1 MICGERLF
9 RSGALPAP
17 VSARTHWQHHRAPT
31 RPHDLDETHP
41 ALSLFSRLLL
51 AHSLPVA
58 LVTFALA
65 LTLLAL
71 TRMTGLLEEVT
82 TVELRTLQTES
93 EIHQAS
99 WGVDSALGHAYTA
112 CHAGSQRTERAQGEV
127 ARASATLAERLAAAP
142 ALDPSLAR
150 MAKRWLALA
159 GDATRDQGCSVL
171 GSDAFRT
178 ERDTLDDQ
186 LTDLWSRRLAEL
198 HAGVAKKDVQ
208 ARAIGSTAL
217 HAGGL
222 VAVAASIL
230 ALLLARRMAKTLSD
244 PLKNL
249 TDTARR
255 VGAGDFSTKI
265 HAGGPSEFVTL
276 GSEFERMRERLEQ
289 LEQLK
294 QGFLASVSHELR
306 TPLSKLRE
314 ALALLDDGVVG
325 PLSTEQSRVLAI
337 ARGAC
342 ERQIRLVTTLL
353 DVSRLRAGSP
363 LRPRATNIDDIVR
376 RAVAEESAEV
386 AGRGVRVELDL
397 QGASPVCSVDG
408 VLLERSV
415 ANLVRNALAVSQ
427 PGQTVRVCRDSI
439 LKDGARSLCITV
451 VDQGPGVPED
461 IRDTVFNAFVT
472 SVVPRS
478 PKALG
483 VGLGLALAREVAVA
497 HGGDLLLDS
506 ATGEGAV
513 FRLLLPWDAGDPRA
527 KPANATPPK
536 LLGIDLY
543 TRGTP

>member
-1 MICGERLF
+1 M
-9 RSGALPAP
+9 
-17 VSARTHWQHHRAPT
+17 
-31 RPHDLDETHP
+31 
-41 ALSLFSRLLL
+41 SLFSRLLL

-71 TRMTGLLEEVT
+71 TRMTDLLEEVT
-82 TVELRTLQTES
+82 TVELRTLQLES
-93 EIHQAS
+93 EIHHAS
-99 WGVDSALGHAYTA
+99 WVVDSALGHAYTA
-112 CHAGSQRTERAQGEV
+112 CHAGSQRTEHARDEV
-127 ARASATLAERLAAAP
+127 ALAAA
-142 ALDPSLAR
+142 ALSARLRGSPDLDRSLGD

-159 GDATRDQGCSVL
+159 EDAKRDRKCSVL

-178 ERDTLDDQ
+178 ERDTLDDR
-186 LTDLWSRRLAEL
+186 LTDLWSRRLTEL
-198 HAGVAKKDVQ
+198 HAGVAKKDVE
-208 ARAIGSTAL
+208 ARAVGSTAL

-222 VAVAASIL
+222 IAISACIL
-230 ALLLARRMAKTLSD
+230 AMLLARRMAKSLSD
-244 PLKNL
+244 PLANL

-255 VGAGDFSTKI
+255 VGAGDFSTKVELR
-265 HAGGPSEFVTL
+265 GPSEFVML
-276 GSEFERMRERLEQ
+276 AREFERTRERLAQ

-314 ALALLDDGVVG
+314 ALALLGDGVVG
-325 PLSTEQSRVLAI
+325 RLSGEQARVLAI

-342 ERQIRLVTTLL
+342 ERQIRMVTTLL

-363 LRPRATNIDDIVR
+363 LRPRVTSIDDIVR

-386 AGRGVRVELDL
+386 AGRGVRVELDF
-397 QGASPVCSVDG
+397 QGPSPMCSVDA

-427 PGQTVRVCRDSI
+427 PGQSVRVCRDS
-439 LKDGARSLCITV
+439 LSNGGARSLRITV
-451 VDQGPGVPED
+451 RDQGPGVPED
-461 IRDTVFNAFVT
+461 IRETVFNAFVT

-483 VGLGLALAREVAVA
+483 IGLGLALAREVAVA
-497 HGGDLLLDS
+497 HGGDLLLDNE
-506 ATGEGAV
+506 TNEGAV
-513 FRLLLPWDAGDPRA
+513 FHLLLPWDPSEPGSAPGQRGQADLQAP
-527 KPANATPPK
+527 PAL
-536 LLGIDLY
+536 LLGIDLH

>member
-1 MICGERLF
+1 M
-9 RSGALPAP
+9 
-17 VSARTHWQHHRAPT
+17 
-31 RPHDLDETHP
+31 
-41 ALSLFSRLLL
+41 SLFSRLLL

-71 TRMTGLLEEVT
+71 TRMTALLEEVT
-82 TVELRTLQTES
+82 TVELRTLQLES
-93 EIHQAS
+93 EIHHAA
-99 WGVDSALGHAYTA
+99 WVVDSALGHAYTA
-112 CHAGSQRTERAQGEV
+112 CHAGSQRTEHTRDEV
-127 ARASATLAERLAAAP
+127 RRAAAQLSQRLSASP
-142 ALDPSLAR
+142 DLEHSLGR

-159 GDATRDQGCSVL
+159 DAAKRDQGCSVL

-186 LTDLWSRRLAEL
+186 LTDLWSRRLTEL
-198 HAGVAKKDVQ
+198 HAGVAKKDVE

-217 HAGGL
+217 HAGGFIAISAC
-222 VAVAASIL
+222 VL

-244 PLKNL
+244 PLENL

-265 HAGGPSEFVTL
+265 HVQGPSEFVTL
-276 GSEFERMRERLEQ
+276 AREFERTRERLAQ

-314 ALALLDDGVVG
+314 ALALLGDGVVG
-325 PLSTEQSRVLAI
+325 RLTGEQARVLAI

-342 ERQIRLVTTLL
+342 ERQIRMVTTLL

-363 LRPRATNIDDIVR
+363 LRPRAMNIDDIVR

-386 AGRGVRVELDL
+386 VGRGLRVEMDF
-397 QGASPVCSVDG
+397 QGPAPICSVDG

-427 PGQTVRVCRDSI
+427 PGQIVRVCRDSVTNA
-439 LKDGARSLCITV
+439 GVRSLRIIV
-451 VDQGPGVPED
+451 LDQGPGVPED
-461 IRDTVFNAFVT
+461 IRETVFNAFVT

-497 HGGDLLLDS
+497 HGGDLLLVS
-506 ATGEGAV
+506 EANRGAE
-513 FRLLLPWDAGDPRA
+513 FHLLLPWDPVEPRSR
-527 KPANATPPK
+527 PESPPPQL
-536 LLGIDLY
+536 LLGIDMH
-543 TRGTP
+543 TRGSP